1 MSRAYV
7 KKICLFGGTGF
18 IGSSIVKLL
27 AKNGHEI
34 KIATRSPFDEDVL
47 ELKSTVSDPGQIKLE
62 KINIQS
68 SDQIKKF
75 VSETDICINLVGI
88 LYEKG
93 QNTFQKIHTDFVER
107 LVSIIKNEK
116 SIKHFIHFSS
126 LGVKSSTE
134 SKYLESKFKAE
145 EIIKKTLNN
154 FTIIKPSIV
163 FGGGQNDFTN
173 MFAKLASLFP
183 IIPLAGASVKFAPVY
198 VGDIA
203 LLIYKIISDEIKNE
217 TIEAVGDEIF
227 TLEELV
233 KIISNEIRSKNII
246 FSIPS
251 WLGRLQGSIL
261 GLAPRPMLTLD
272 QIKTLESGDNIA
284 TGKNKVL
291 KDFIIETHGIRK
303 IIPNYLW
310 RFRKEGQFAK

>member
-107 LVSIIKNEK
+107 LVSIIKNEQ

-126 LGVKSSTE
+126 LGVKSGTE

-145 EIIKKTLNN
+145 EIVKKTLNN

-203 LLIYKIISDEIKNE
+203 LLINKIIDDEIKNE

-233 KIISNEIRSKNII
+233 KIISDEIRSKNII